1 MREHLNASPS
11 KLRNFI
17 QNTIFVNDD
26 VDYLK
31 RLVKDVGGMD
41 YVFRFL
47 WCDGIIPTESK
58 SVSTDVEPVDTTV
71 QFSYDKSNTRVGRT
85 WIQYCCYFNAYQCL
99 KWIFEEIVR
108 HHLQKKQQNE
118 RQSSISSY
126 QEFQLQQSGPIAE
139 DHQVIP
145 QLVHFPS
152 ASYCGSHYVAI
163 ATLRNSYQCLSIL
176 LEHGGVDPNMTINA
190 HRSTAAHLA
199 AFTNHIECLRVL
211 ESGSYTSNVNTGND
225 HEGKRHYT
233 DESQIQ
239 AVNESVDNVLL
250 EEPPELTR
258 ESSVRVFSAPLGNRD
273 SWKADWNRVNEQG
286 DTVLHIAA
294 REGHIETMRLFLN
307 AITESAINKESD
319 EENLVDFSIRNKFG
333 MDCIAVAAMNDH
345 AEIITMVS
353 DSIDY
358 LTTDVFNADGDEAN
372 NRDTFRMPQSP
383 MGQQQIQPTPNRRRA
398 LSPMRRRAL
407 SPMRRQQPG
416 AQPNIQPTP
425 NRRRVQSEP
434 YNNLPSFL
442 PASAKKEV
450 PIKPVFTATKE
461 TLPRRFPSLNNRNS
475 SEKYDH
481 QMPLHVAAQFGHCKT
496 IEALFESDYCEAT
509 ALDSLGQTAL
519 HVAAVENHL
528 DACKMLV
535 YLAEDNFEEFDI
547 VDVLG
552 RTPLYIAC
560 MQGNGPLVRVLIPL
574 SNWRVQCHERKKSS
588 VGPSYVSIAHQPPFH
603 AAVVNN
609 HLEAVKVLL
618 GSGVDVNQTDLDGRT
633 AISAAAKLGLYDMC
647 QMLLSYG
654 ADVNKRSSRGGP
666 TPFQK
671 AKKYKHFDV
680 ANLLFEYGGQ

>member
-1 MREHLNASPS
+1 MVMMGASTAQYMREHLNASPS
-11 KLRNFI
+11 KLRDFI
-17 QNTIFVNDD
+17 KNTIFVHDE

-31 RLVKDVGGMD
+31 RLVKDIGGMD

-47 WCDGIIPTESK
+47 WYDGIIPTETK
-58 SVSTDVEPVDTTV
+58 SISNDVEPVDSTKT
-71 QFSYDKSNTRVGRT
+71 QFSYHKTNTRVGRT
-85 WIQYCCYFNAYQCL
+85 WIQYCCYWNAHRCL

-108 HHLQKKQQNE
+108 HHLKKKKQIQ
-118 RQSSISSY
+118 RQSTTSSY
-126 QEFQLQQSGPIAE
+126 QECQLQQSEE
-139 DHQVIP
+139 DHQCIQSKNESRKEDLLMKIIP
-145 QLVHFPS
+145 QLVQFPS
-152 ASYCGSHYVAI
+152 VSYCGAHYVAI

-176 LEHGGVDPNMTINA
+176 LEHGGIDPNMRINA
-190 HRSTAAHLA
+190 HKSTAAHLA
-199 AFTNHIECLRVL
+199 AFTNHVECLNVL
-211 ESGSYTSNVNTGND
+211 ESGSYARYINTGND
-225 HEGKRHYT
+225 HEGERCYT
-233 DESQIQ
+233 DESQTQ
-239 AVNESVDNVLL
+239 ATNNESVDNVLFI
-250 EEPPELTR
+250 EPPELSR
-258 ESSVRVFSAPLGNRD
+258 EAAVGMFSAPLGNKD
-273 SWKADWNRVNEQG
+273 LWKADWNRVNEQG

-294 REGHIETMRLFLN
+294 RESHIETMRFFLN
-307 AITESAINKESD
+307 AITESAVNKESD
-319 EENLVDFSIRNKFG
+319 DENLIDFSIRNRFG
-333 MDCIAVAAMNDH
+333 MDCIAVAAINDH
-345 AEIITMVS
+345 AEIITLVS
-353 DSIDY
+353 DTIEY
-358 LTTDVFNADGDEAN
+358 LAKDVFNADSDEAN
-372 NRDTFRMPQSP
+372 RDTYRMPQSP
-383 MGQQQIQPTPNRRRA
+383 M
-398 LSPMRRRAL
+398 
-407 SPMRRQQPG
+407 RRQP
-416 AQPNIQPTP
+416 PSVQPTP

-434 YNNLPSFL
+434 YNHLASFL

-450 PIKPVFTATKE
+450 PVKPAFTATRE

-481 QMPLHVAAQFGHCKT
+481 QTPLHVAAQFGHCKT

-509 ALDSLGQTAL
+509 ACDSLGQTAL

-560 MQGNGPLVRVLIPL
+560 LQGNESLVRVLIPL

-609 HLEAVKVLL
+609 HLQTVRVLL

-654 ADVNKRSSRGGP
+654 ADVNKRSTRGGP